1 MIDRLL
7 KILTASA
14 ESPDATELA
23 DALWLAERLPEQVGA
38 ARPAREATAMP
49 PATPVEPTQGEEGRR
64 RRAGSVAAADDSA
77 QASMHLATAAD
88 SDQADRDAA
97 SEAMVGAP
105 AIPAIKDPA
114 AVTRALRPLRRHIDS
129 ITYGILDEARTADR
143 IADTQLWVPEL
154 LPIPERWLDLVLIID
169 DSASMMIW
177 QRTVAEFQTLLIQL
191 AAFRAIRVIVINSD
205 EFSDIPEHLVGSAD
219 RRLVLVLTDCV
230 GRAWTESGE
239 RNILL
244 SLESMRK
251 SSPVTIV
258 QMLPQRLWAGCGLSF
273 VPVRISVENAGRL
286 APRLRVERYIADHDG
301 WDESVSIPV
310 LELHSRWLSPWAT
323 MMVEGNTTAG
333 IVVIRRSV
341 AAASQQPVAR
351 TPEDRIT
358 LFRSA
363 ASPMAWRLATY
374 LAGAPL
380 SLPLMRVVQHVML
393 PQSRPGDLAEVF
405 LSGLL
410 RRVAGPGPG
419 KVEFEFYPGVREIL
433 RTGLRRAEAL
443 RVFRTVSEHI
453 SEQLGSPL
461 AFSTFF
467 ALGPNASDRQLDRDA
482 SRQLTEPFASVAI
495 ALLRSVGGHYR
506 EMADKLAQTPAE
518 IAMPELLKI
527 GRSSSGSGGL
537 PFELSP
543 SVPTRH
549 GREVTVPISEEPLEP
564 ARPPKVWRGIPPK
577 NPHFTGREEFL
588 LDLHRQ
594 LSTGLTVLVPI
605 ALHGLGGVGKT
616 QIAIEYV
623 YQFATDYEL
632 ICWISGEVSTQMR
645 DDLAKLAPDL
655 DVPTGGD
662 LEATLMAVCDAL
674 RRQEPYRRWLLIID
688 NADEPEELLRYLPLT
703 GGHLLITSRNP
714 AWTGYAE
721 PLEVPEFT
729 RQESI
734 SLIKK
739 RLSTIADDDADR
751 LAEQLGDLPLALE
764 QATAWQA
771 ESGMSVDR
779 YLALLQERMSLLEE
793 STPRAYPR
801 SAAAAWTLAFDDL
814 QQQFP
819 EAAALVQLC
828 SFLGPEPIP
837 YRLLWESRH
846 AADLPED
853 LASMLQDD
861 IHFYRAVRQAARRA
875 LLRADFGSETL
886 VEHRLV
892 QAVLRERLSPEERA
906 EMVRLV
912 WRMLV
917 VANPGRPD
925 DSSNWELLSSIN
937 RHLRPSGIINADDE
951 AARSVLLDQIRFLFN
966 RGDHK
971 SSHELAEETVTRWRE
986 STGPSDKQT
995 LTACRLLGIVLR
1007 ELGLVEKA
1015 RSINK
1020 DTYERVSDLFGENDE
1035 NTLVT
1040 ANSYA
1045 CDLRMNGAYEE
1056 ALTLDESLYQKH
1068 QNVFGENDEN
1078 TFRSA
1083 NNLAI
1088 DFRLNGRFPDAYTLD
1103 LSTFQRR
1110 LQVLGE
1116 NRWETWFSAGAVG
1129 RDLRFLGE
1137 YDESARQLEAA
1148 ILHCRRILDLDHPE
1162 LVRMR
1167 TDYAAVLRRLGRF
1180 DEARAE
1186 AEACLSL
1193 NLQRLGEAHN
1203 YTLTVMTI
1211 LAEVLR
1217 MLGEPE
1223 RGLDYAERVVKASPA
1238 TYGVDHILVANSE
1251 HNYAIAL
1258 RALGEV
1264 EAAHT
1269 IDLRVNRRFHELM
1282 GANRRRTCSS
1292 DVSLALDQVLLGDAP
1307 SAKRLLESVLGRSRT
1322 VRGVSH
1328 PRTLFCAANL
1338 AQVLT
1343 RLGEEEAAS
1352 ALKAEVMP
1360 ALKDRLGSQH
1370 PEVVM
1375 AEAGSLIEDELEFP
1389 DR

>member
-1 MIDRLL
+1 
-7 KILTASA
+7 
-14 ESPDATELA
+14 
-23 DALWLAERLPEQVGA
+23 
-38 ARPAREATAMP
+38 MP
-49 PATPVEPTQGEEGRR
+49 PTCLKTSRVCSKT
-64 RRAGSVAAADDSA
+64 
-77 QASMHLATAAD
+77 
-88 SDQADRDAA
+88 
-97 SEAMVGAP
+97 
-105 AIPAIKDPA
+105 I
-114 AVTRALRPLRRHIDS
+114 S
-129 ITYGILDEARTADR
+129 I
-143 IADTQLWVPEL
+143 
-154 LPIPERWLDLVLIID
+154 
-169 DSASMMIW
+169 S
-177 QRTVAEFQTLLIQL
+177 TV
-191 AAFRAIRVIVINSD
+191 
-205 EFSDIPEHLVGSAD
+205 
-219 RRLVLVLTDCV
+219 
-230 GRAWTESGE
+230 
-239 RNILL
+239 
-244 SLESMRK
+244 
-251 SSPVTIV
+251 
-258 QMLPQRLWAGCGLSF
+258 
-273 VPVRISVENAGRL
+273 
-286 APRLRVERYIADHDG
+286 
-301 WDESVSIPV
+301 
-310 LELHSRWLSPWAT
+310 
-323 MMVEGNTTAG
+323 
-333 IVVIRRSV
+333 
-341 AAASQQPVAR
+341 
-351 TPEDRIT
+351 
-358 LFRSA
+358 RSA
-363 ASPMAWRLATY
+363 R
-374 LAGAPL
+374 
-380 SLPLMRVVQHVML
+380 
-393 PQSRPGDLAEVF
+393 RP
-405 LSGLL
+405 
-410 RRVAGPGPG
+410 
-419 KVEFEFYPGVREIL
+419 
-433 RTGLRRAEAL
+433 
-443 RVFRTVSEHI
+443 VS
-453 SEQLGSPL
+453 
-461 AFSTFF
+461 
-467 ALGPNASDRQLDRDA
+467 
-482 SRQLTEPFASVAI
+482 
-495 ALLRSVGGHYR
+495 
-506 EMADKLAQTPAE
+506 
-518 IAMPELLKI
+518 
-527 GRSSSGSGGL
+527 
-537 PFELSP
+537 
-543 SVPTRH
+543 
-549 GREVTVPISEEPLEP
+549 
-564 ARPPKVWRGIPPK
+564 
-577 NPHFTGREEFL
+577 
-588 LDLHRQ
+588 
-594 LSTGLTVLVPI
+594 
-605 ALHGLGGVGKT
+605 
-616 QIAIEYV
+616 
-623 YQFATDYEL
+623 
-632 ICWISGEVSTQMR
+632 
-645 DDLAKLAPDL
+645 
-655 DVPTGGD
+655 
-662 LEATLMAVCDAL
+662 
-674 RRQEPYRRWLLIID
+674 
-688 NADEPEELLRYLPLT
+688 
-703 GGHLLITSRNP
+703 
-714 AWTGYAE
+714 
-721 PLEVPEFT
+721 
-729 RQESI
+729 
-734 SLIKK
+734 
-739 RLSTIADDDADR
+739 
-751 LAEQLGDLPLALE
+751 
-764 QATAWQA
+764 
-771 ESGMSVDR
+771 
-779 YLALLQERMSLLEE
+779 
-793 STPRAYPR
+793 
-801 SAAAAWTLAFDDL
+801 
-814 QQQFP
+814 
-819 EAAALVQLC
+819 
-828 SFLGPEPIP
+828 
-837 YRLLWESRH
+837 
-846 AADLPED
+846 
-853 LASMLQDD
+853 
-861 IHFYRAVRQAARRA
+861 RA

-892 QAVLRERLSPEERA
+892 QAVLRERL
-906 EMVRLV
+906 VRKSEQRWSGSV

-1116 NRWETWFSAGAVG
+1116 NRWETWFLQPEQSVVTCASWVNMTNRRGNLRRRFFTAAGSWISTIPSWC
-1129 RDLRFLGE
+1129 E
-1137 YDESARQLEAA
+1137 CARTML
-1148 ILHCRRILDLDHPE
+1148 
-1162 LVRMR
+1162 
-1167 TDYAAVLRRLGRF
+1167 AVLRRLGRF